1 MANKILIVEDD
12 LPTVEL
18 LKFTLQSEGFETAV
32 VYEGISALR
41 AVEKEKPD
49 LILLDVMIPG
59 VDGFEVC
66 QLLKHN
72 VKLMHIPVIMV
83 TAKVRKEDR
92 MMGFEKGADDYIS
105 KPFDPIELASRVKKL
120 IADRQAGG
128 GVGGVGAKRT
138 DV

>member
-1 MANKILIVEDD
+1 MANKIFIVEDD

-18 LKFTLQSEGFETAV
+18 LKFALQSEGFDVAV
-32 VYEGISALR
+32 VHDGITALR
-41 AVEKEKPD
+41 SVEKEKPD

-72 VKLMHIPVIMV
+72 IKFMKIPIIMV

-92 MMGFEKGADDYIS
+92 MLGFEKGADDYIS
-105 KPFDPIELASRVKKL
+105 KPFDPIELVSRVKKL
-120 IADRQAGG
+120 LSEKDLKGDSEP
-128 GVGGVGAKRT
+128 K
-138 DV
+138 

>member
-1 MANKILIVEDD
+1 MAHKILIVEDD

-18 LKFTLQSEGFETAV
+18 MKFALQSEGFEVVV
-32 VYEGISALR
+32 VYDGITALR
-41 AVEKEKPD
+41 SVEKEKPN

-72 VKLMHIPVIMV
+72 IKFMNIPIIMV

-92 MMGFEKGADDYIS
+92 MLGFEKGADDYVS
-105 KPFDPIELASRVKKL
+105 KPFDPIELVSRIKKL
-120 IADRQAGG
+120 ITERELSDKKKGQGESQS
-128 GVGGVGAKRT
+128 
-138 DV
+138 

>member
-18 LKFTLQSEGFETAV
+18 LKFTLQSEGFDVVV
-32 VYEGISALR
+32 VYDGISALR
-41 AVEKEKPD
+41 SVEKENPD

-66 QLLKHN
+66 QLIKHN
-72 VKLMHIPVIMV
+72 IKLMHIPVIMV

-92 MMGFEKGADDYIS
+92 AMGLEKGADDYIS
-105 KPFDPIELASRVKKL
+105 KPFDPMQLVARVRKFLTEKAPERKGP
-120 IADRQAGG
+120 ISECQG
-128 GVGGVGAKRT
+128 K
-138 DV
+138 

>member
-1 MANKILIVEDD
+1 MANKVLIVEDD

-18 LKFTLQSEGFETAV
+18 LKFTLQSEGFETPVAYDGV
-32 VYEGISALR
+32 AALR
-41 AVEKEKPD
+41 TVEKENPD

-72 VKLMHIPVIMV
+72 IKFMNTPIIMV

-92 MMGFEKGADDYIS
+92 MLGFEKGADDYIS
-105 KPFDPIELASRVKKL
+105 KPFDPIELVARIKKL
-120 IADRQAGG
+120 LAQKNPD
-128 GVGGVGAKRT
+128 GAKN
-138 DV
+138 VNEK